1 MIGLDWG
8 TSSLRAYRL
17 QQRTVVER
25 RDRPEGIT
33 RIATGAFATV
43 LQDVVGDWLA
53 AGETRILMA
62 GMIGSRQ
69 GWVEAPYLECPA
81 SPAALAAALT
91 PVQFDGATVAII
103 PGLTHRDRSGTPEV
117 MRGEETQLAGA
128 IAQIGDGLFC
138 LPGTHSKWA
147 TVSAGAITG
156 FNTAMTGEV
165 FAALRGH
172 TILGRMMTD
181 GTPDEAAFLRG
192 VTRAGTRGGLL
203 HHLFGVRTLGLFG
216 ELGDDASASYLSG
229 LLIGSEIAAVDPA
242 GPVHLIGEPMLCRLY
257 TLALSPR
264 GILATTAPPDMAA
277 IGLALVAE
285 NAGWM

>member
-1 MIGLDWG
+1 MIALDWG

-17 QQRTVVER
+17 QRRTVLER
-25 RDRPEGIT
+25 RDSPQGIT
-33 RIATGAFATV
+33 RVAAGAFATV
-43 LQDVVGDWLA
+43 LQELVGDWLA
-53 AGETRILMA
+53 AGETRVLMS

-69 GWVEAPYLECPA
+69 GWVEAPYLPCPA
-81 SPAALAAALT
+81 SPGALASALM
-91 PVQFDGATVAII
+91 PVPFGGATIAII
-103 PGLTHRDRSGTPEV
+103 PGLTHRDASGTPEV

-147 TVSAGAITG
+147 TVSGGAITG
-156 FNTAMTGEV
+156 FTTAMTGDV
-165 FAALRGH
+165 FAALRSH

-181 GTPDEAAFLRG
+181 GKSDDTAFRRG
-192 VTRAGTRGGLL
+192 VERASTAGGLL

-229 LLIGSEIAAVDPA
+229 LLIGSEIAAIDPG
-242 GPVHLIGEPMLCRLY
+242 GPVHLIGEPALCRLY
-257 TLALSPR
+257 TLALSAR
-264 GILATTAPPDMAA
+264 GITATTASPDMAA
-277 IGLALVAE
+277 TGLALVAE